1 MSGSSFV
8 VPSAVFSGVSALSGP
23 VAVVGSRSLPS
34 GALLSVARFGRWVGR
49 SRPLWSG
56 GALGVDSAASAGALA
71 QGGQVCW
78 WLPAGFGELAAGSSS
93 PVVRGPGGVFP
104 VSAPRQLARSVRCV
118 AWSGGPSSASVP
130 FSERLF
136 QRSVS
141 LLLSLRGAGGG
152 SVVCFIS
159 QVALSA
165 RARGVLVHC
174 PSCFGAW
181 VPAWRVAVRCARWAW
196 RFFAFVAGG
205 CGAPPF
211 SAPSS
216 SQQSLFTPRAA
227 CGGASVSLPAGV
239 SFWVSSRSAWRA
251 V

>member
-93 PVVRGPGGVFP
+93 PVVRGPGGG
-104 VSAPRQLARSVRCV
+104 APRQFVLFV
-118 AWSGGPSSASVP
+118 AWSGVFRFCA
-130 FSERLF
+130 F
-136 QRSVS
+136 QRAV
-141 LLLSLRGAGGG
+141 
-152 SVVCFIS
+152 
-159 QVALSA
+159 
-165 RARGVLVHC
+165 
-174 PSCFGAW
+174 
-181 VPAWRVAVRCARWAW
+181 VPAVG
-196 RFFAFVAGG
+196 RFFSRFVGWWV
-205 CGAPPF
+205 CGLHG
-211 SAPSS
+211 S
-216 SQQSLFTPRAA
+216 
-227 CGGASVSLPAGV
+227 
-239 SFWVSSRSAWRA
+239 
-251 V
+251 

>member
-34 GALLSVARFGRWVGR
+34 GALLSVARFGGRWVGR

-93 PVVRGPGGVFP
+93 PVVRG
-104 VSAPRQLARSVRCV
+104 
-118 AWSGGPSSASVP
+118 
-130 FSERLF
+130 
-136 QRSVS
+136 
-141 LLLSLRGAGGG
+141 AGGG

-165 RARGVLVHC
+165 RRGGSYFTVRRALRLGFRPGVSLFVVLVGE
-174 PSCFGAW
+174 PAGFSLLSPGA
-181 VPAWRVAVRCARWAW
+181 VVSA
-196 RFFAFVAGG
+196 
-205 CGAPPF
+205 F

-216 SQQSLFTPRAA
+216 SQQSLFTPEQLVGARPSLFPPVSPSGSRRDPHGERFDSQSV
-227 CGGASVSLPAGV
+227 CGPLSQ
-239 SFWVSSRSAWRA
+239 SFWLGFRFRSG
-251 V
+251 